1 MEGLFYKVHLN
12 YKLLCL
18 TFYPRVHRIGCYFYT
33 YIVFLQQNTQVIL
46 GNVTTPKSIT
56 EQMDPTSNRSE
67 VQNDQIASMQHTQL
81 FSELELLIPQH

>member
-1 MEGLFYKVHLN
+1 M
-12 YKLLCL
+12 
-18 TFYPRVHRIGCYFYT
+18 GCYFYT

-81 FSELELLIPQH
+81 FSELELLIPHH